1 MRRHCALHVGAIP
14 FLTSFSRYFLLSFDA
29 SCSPAPR
36 AQSAPAITHVSSS
49 HSHASC
55 ASRIIFMASLPIFL
69 FFFTSLSSF
78 FSRFTPHRS
87 FRPVVPTPQ
96 FFAFFLTQLI
106 VSILSPS
113 VYSNMRL
120 FVISLFLRPFPPR
133 QTPNTDQT
141 PWMESCAGVWN
152 AAPSSWILL
161 YFFFNFQCL
170 FLSSIQTKT
179 AFLSEC
185 LWKRATLIIRPPL
198 YPSRNA
204 RLYRN
209 VYPSTLRPPPSFRT
223 FKLYLYKRMRVMAT
237 NLRSNVSVF
246 LSVPQYV
253 SKPSF
258 HSRFR
263 MFPSRVF
270 CASALSYQQQPTIEY
285 IF

>member
-120 FVISLFLRPFPPR
+120 FVISLFF
-133 QTPNTDQT
+133 
-141 PWMESCAGVWN
+141 C
-152 AAPSSWILL
+152 APSLRGKHRIPTKRHGWSPVLEFGMPRRQAGSYYISFSTFNVCSYLL
-161 YFFFNFQCL
+161 FKPKQHFYPNAL
-170 FLSSIQTKT
+170 GKEPHLLSAHPCIHPGM
-179 AFLSEC
+179 
-185 LWKRATLIIRPPL
+185 RACIGMYTL
-198 YPSRNA
+198 
-204 RLYRN
+204 
-209 VYPSTLRPPPSFRT
+209 PPSVPLQVSEHSNCIF
-223 FKLYLYKRMRVMAT
+223 T
-237 NLRSNVSVF
+237 NECV
-246 LSVPQYV
+246 
-253 SKPSF
+253 
-258 HSRFR
+258 
-263 MFPSRVF
+263 
-270 CASALSYQQQPTIEY
+270 
-285 IF
+285 